1 MRIAIVGGPRTGKTQ
16 AARAVALA
24 TGLPLVSTDDF
35 IAMGWS
41 QASQHVADMLA
52 DGVPRVVEGVAV
64 ARSLRKALRDR
75 PDERPIDRL
84 VILTVPKVEQTD
96 GQRVM
101 ASGIDTVLEEIIG
114 ELQALGVT
122 VVQEPG

>member
-52 DGVPRVVEGVAV
+52 DGAPRVVEGVAV
-64 ARSLRKALRDR
+64 ARALRKALRDR

-101 ASGIDTVLEEIIG
+101 ASGIDTVLDEILG
-114 ELQALGVT
+114 ELQALGVV
-122 VVQEPG
+122 VVQELA

>member
-52 DGVPRVVEGVAV
+52 DGAPRVVEGVAV
-64 ARSLRKALRDR
+64 ARALRKSLRDR
-75 PDERPIDRL
+75 PDERLIDRL

-101 ASGIDTVLEEIIG
+101 ASGIDTVLDEILPG
-114 ELQALGVT
+114 LQALGVV
-122 VVQEPG
+122 VVQELA